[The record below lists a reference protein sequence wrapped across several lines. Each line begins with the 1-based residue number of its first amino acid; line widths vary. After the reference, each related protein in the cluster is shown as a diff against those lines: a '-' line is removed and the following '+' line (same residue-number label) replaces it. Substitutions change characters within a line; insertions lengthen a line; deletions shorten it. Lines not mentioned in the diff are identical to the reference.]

1 MANEIDGSENVVP
14 FTPPDNPPYEEERD
28 ENVLTYITAVS
39 EITPEICA
47 RYIRHEDADANDLKD
62 LGMMLTVAKAYVRKY
77 TGVDDLDESSD
88 FVLCVLILV
97 QDQWDNRTF
106 YIEKGS
112 LNRTVES
119 ILDLHSVNLL

>member
-1 MANEIDGSENVVP
+1 MANEMDSQVINDSGNDS
-14 FTPPDNPPYEEERD
+14 

-47 RYIRHEDADANDLKD
+47 RYIRLDAGPEDLQD
-62 LGMMLTVAKAYVRKY
+62 LGMMLTVAKAFVRAY
-77 TGVDDLDESSD
+77 TGVADLDDSSD

-97 QDQWDNRTF
+97 QDQWDNRTL
-106 YIEKGS
+106 YIDKGN